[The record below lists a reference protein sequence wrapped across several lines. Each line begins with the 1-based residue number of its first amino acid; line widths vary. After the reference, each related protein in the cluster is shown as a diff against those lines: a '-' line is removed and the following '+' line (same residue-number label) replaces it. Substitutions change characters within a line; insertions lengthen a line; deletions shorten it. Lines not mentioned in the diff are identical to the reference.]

1 MQLLRSQ
8 RRPACGRAAI
18 VLLAVVASVF
28 LPDAALADRNPRDCK
43 PYVFLGARG
52 SGEPSPLN
60 TPGRPDVG
68 RFGLAGVGDI
78 LAPEYRKLI
87 ELLNDPQRK
96 TVEAR
101 YVPYEA
107 FGALNW
113 KPFKSD
119 LFGLVIGRNLV
130 SAGAGVVASRGVRYH
145 QSASEG
151 TDRLVDELEN
161 LDRFCPKSTKVIL
174 AGYSQGAHVVG
185 NALQRVRKAVRERVL
200 GVSLFGDP
208 LFNPLAS
215 GAGDFDT
222 SRNGLLGSRGKY
234 PSDVRDRV
242 QSWCYAGDW
251 ICQGVED
258 FTAVLAARNTHASY
272 GSSAAIL
279 EALRIFQLIRHNEA
293 GKGGAVPGAPSPAS
307 RPVDVSFVVD
317 STGSMFSA
325 IESVKDNL
333 QLIRDRLAA
342 RATSLTTALV
352 DYKDEPV
359 EESDY
364 QSRLVSPLTEDA
376 ASFAQAVDGL
386 EATGG
391 GDYPESVFAGIS
403 TGLSVGWRPGAAKIV
418 LLVGDAP
425 PKDPEPVTGLT
436 ERAIADSALRVP
448 ASIYTLTVG
457 NDETTRESFSRLAS
471 LTSGQTYD
479 VDDPSAA
486 ADSILA
492 AIDFH
497 ASVPTASIGTAG
509 SSARASQLPR
519 DAGVGEPLRFST
531 ASSESPV
538 GEALTFTWDFGDGT
552 VLSTRS
558 RVVTHAWGGPF
569 SGDVRVTVS
578 DESGRSAQALRSVR
592 IEGKGLA
599 KPNGLAPPGVK
610 IAGRTAL
617 VSWRAPRR
625 GRASFY
631 ELHANRRLVGAVEAP
646 AKRNARVRLR
656 VQGLGIGQKIRFTV
670 RAVDR
675 LGRAVTSKPS
685 RAIGLKGK

>member
-1 MQLLRSQ
+1 V
-8 RRPACGRAAI
+8 
-18 VLLAVVASVF
+18 VLLAVVASVL

-60 TPGRPDVG
+60 SPGRPDVG
-68 RFGLAGVGDI
+68 RFGLAGVGNT

-96 TVEAR
+96 IVEAR

-119 LFGLVIGRNLV
+119 LFGLVIGRDLV
-130 SAGAGVVASRGVRYH
+130 SAGAGVIASRAVRYH
-145 QSASEG
+145 QSVSEG

-161 LDRFCPKSTKVIL
+161 LARFCPRSTRIVL

-185 NALQRVRKAVRERVL
+185 NALQRAGRQVRERVL

-215 GAGDFDT
+215 AAGDFDT
-222 SRNGLLGSRGKY
+222 SRNGLLGSRGRY
-234 PSDVRDRV
+234 PPDLRDRI

-258 FTAVLAARNTHASY
+258 FTAVLAAKNTHASY

-293 GKGGAVPGAPSPAS
+293 GKGGTVPGAPSPAS

-333 QLIRDRLAA
+333 QLVRDRLAA

-386 EATGG
+386 EAKGG

-403 TGLSVGWRPGAAKIV
+403 TGLSVSWRPGAAKIL

-425 PKDPEPVTGLT
+425 PKDPEPLTGLT
-436 ERAIADSALRVP
+436 ERAITDSALRVP

-457 NDETTRESFSRLAS
+457 DDETTRESFSRLAS
-471 LTSGQTYD
+471 STSGQTYD
-479 VDDPSAA
+479 VEDPSAA
-486 ADSILA
+486 VASILA

-497 ASVPTASIGTAG
+497 ASVPTASIGTSG
-509 SSARASQLPR
+509 SGAHASRLSR

-531 ASSESPV
+531 ASSESPL

-552 VLSTRS
+552 VLSTRN
-558 RVVTHAWGGPF
+558 RVVTHAWGAPF

-599 KPNGLAPPGVK
+599 KPSRLDPPRVR

-617 VSWRAPRR
+617 VSWKAPVR
-625 GRASFY
+625 GRASYY
-631 ELHANRRLVGAVEAP
+631 ELLSNRRLVGAIDAP
-646 AKRNARVRLR
+646 AKRKARIRLR
-656 VQGLGIGQKIRFTV
+656 VQGLGTGKEVRFTV

-675 LGRAVTSKPS
+675 LGRGVTSRPS
-685 RAIGLKGK
+685 RAVTLKRKR